1 MLSFL
6 PSWVLRGNI
15 LNSKLM
21 FFSLCL
27 CYHSEHK
34 VVKPMAIERLLDQE
48 VKFISG
54 GELQRLAIILALGKP
69 AVRKVSH

>member
-1 MLSFL
+1 
-6 PSWVLRGNI
+6 
-15 LNSKLM
+15 
-21 FFSLCL
+21 
-27 CYHSEHK
+27 
-34 VVKPMAIERLLDQE
+34 MAIERLLDQE